1 MYQIKTSRRRATSIV
16 HEKRPGVPDVVQ
28 IPCTR
33 HTRPVSMDL
42 ISPNIC
48 DLQVTLNPSP
58 STRAIPAETNQAPNS
73 SYP

>member
-1 MYQIKTSRRRATSIV
+1 MYQIKTSRHRATSIV
-16 HEKRPGVPDVVQ
+16 HEKMPDVLGVVQ

-58 STRAIPAETNQAPNS
+58 STRAIPAETSQAPNS